1 MKDRWTTQD
10 EHNLQMLLKRKT
22 ETTERNMK
30 PLVLI
35 ARLLD
40 TDGRDEE
47 LAKSLAQHADA
58 LRDALE
64 PCDSGVRCAV
74 EKGARDAN

>member
-1 MKDRWTTQD
+1 MKDRWTFQD
-10 EHNLQMLLKRKT
+10 EHKLQVLLKRKT

-40 TDGRDEE
+40 TDSTDEK
-47 LAKSLAQHADA
+47 LAESLAQYADA

-64 PCDSGVRCAV
+64 PFDSGVRCAA